1 MNKEGRKVIKEALED
16 LEKAIKHLSELSY
29 TFEALSEQEGQH
41 MGSPNRY
48 VKCRDTRPACMM
60 RMLDG
65 KCKILTSTEFKTKE
79 GKVKKCPFYKLQNT
93 PA

>member
-1 MNKEGRKVIKEALED
+1 
-16 LEKAIKHLSELSY
+16 
-29 TFEALSEQEGQH
+29 

-60 RMLDG
+60 RILDG
-65 KCKILTSTEFKTKE
+65 KCKILTSTEFKTKD